1 MNFKDWKIG
10 TRLGLGFGLLILML
24 LVAVILA
31 LLRLTEVEAI
41 NTRIIE
47 KEWVKAEAANT
58 INATTRANARR
69 TMELIIVGDVAQLAT
84 IKERI
89 AENKKTIDVALE
101 TLDRLIYLP
110 EGKALLAELKER
122 RGKYVASFSKVAKLM
137 EEANKDEAT
146 RVMNSETLPLLDALQ
161 DPINKLTD
169 LQKQLVLNS
178 SQEVHRSIASAQAL
192 MVVLGVLGLVLGVLF
207 SAWITRSITR
217 PLGEAVHVARTV
229 ASGNLGSHIH
239 VDRRDETGQLLQ
251 ALQEM
256 NESLAHIVQQVRQ
269 GSDAMATATSQI
281 AAGNIDLSARTEEQ
295 ASALEETAASMQE
308 LSGTI
313 KQNFES
319 GRHANELAESAAQV
333 AAKGGSVVGK
343 VVHTME
349 AINNSSRKIA
359 DIIGLIDGIAFQT
372 NILAL
377 NAAVEAARAG
387 EQGRGFA
394 VVASEVRSLAGRSAT
409 AAKEIKQL
417 IEESVGNVTEGSKL
431 VEQAGSTMDEI
442 VVHVRRVADLM
453 GEIRNASR
461 EQTEGIDQINQAI
474 GQMDQVTQQN
484 AALVEESAAAAQSLE
499 QQAKHLVNVVSV
511 FRLGGAPAQAG
522 GGMPRLAGPAP
533 LALQG

>member
-1 MNFKDWKIG
+1 MNFKDWRIG

-24 LVAVILA
+24 LSCVAIA
-31 LLRLTEVEAI
+31 MLRFANVSEV

-47 KEWVKAEAANT
+47 KDWVKAEAANL

-69 TMELIIVGDVAQLAT
+69 TMELIIVSDVAQLAN

-89 AENKKTIDVALE
+89 SENKKIIDEALA
-101 TLDRLIYLP
+101 TLDKLIYLP
-110 EGKALLAELKER
+110 EGRALLAELKER
-122 RGKYVASFSKVAKLM
+122 RGKYVQSFSKVAKLM
-137 EEANKDEAT
+137 EDGNKEEAT
-146 RVMNSETLPLLDALQ
+146 RVMNTETLPLLDALQ
-161 DPINKLTD
+161 APINKLTE
-169 LQKQLVLNS
+169 LQKQIVLDS
-178 SQEVHRSIASAQAL
+178 AAEVNRSVATAQVL
-192 MVVLGVLGLVLGVLF
+192 MVALGVAGLVLGVLF
-207 SAWITRSITR
+207 STLITRSITR
-217 PLGEAVHVARTV
+217 PLSEAVQVAKTV
-229 ASGNLGSHIH
+229 ASGDLGSRI
-239 VDRRDETGQLLQ
+239 DARSRDETGELLQ
-251 ALQEM
+251 ALREM
-256 NESLAHIVQQVRQ
+256 NDSLSHIVQQVRL
-269 GSDAMATATSQI
+269 GADTMATATSQI

-295 ASALEETAASMQE
+295 AAALEETAASMQQ

-313 KQNFES
+313 KQNFDS
-319 GRHANELAESAAQV
+319 GRHANELAESAAKV
-333 AAKGGSVVGK
+333 ALKGGDVVGQ

-349 AINNSSRKIA
+349 AINTSSRKIA

-417 IEESVGNVTEGSKL
+417 IEESVGNVSDGCKL

-461 EQTEGIDQINQAI
+461 EQSDGIDQINQAI

-484 AALVEESAAAAQSLE
+484 ATLVEESAAAAQSLE
-499 QQAKHLVNVVSV
+499 QQAKHLVDVVGV
-511 FRLGGAPAQAG
+511 FRLGHARAANDA
-522 GGMPRLAGPAP
+522 PRLPGATP
-533 LALQG
+533 LALPG